1 MMKITDLLI
10 KLIEKKFYENK
21 EDIINKCNVFFAM
34 NVISEEDY
42 SNLILKIEEVYFVAP
57 VDETTGEE
65 SSREGE

>member
-1 MMKITDLLI
+1 MKITDLLT

-57 VDETTGEE
+57 VEEITTEDG
-65 SSREGE
+65 EGE